1 MDNPVNNLPCVDV
14 VVPVF
19 NGRKTIQAAL
29 QSVFDQQGSLVRRI
43 IVVDD
48 GSTDGTAGFIQ
59 GLCHPLIELVCTPN
73 HGVSM
78 ARNLGVDHSTA
89 EWIAFLDADDVWM
102 PGKLQAQVAAAQD
115 HGAGFVCASV
125 STRPA
130 IAAGRI
136 AAFTLAHGN
145 FIATSSVLVKR
156 SVLHQIRPVF
166 KPGMSF
172 AEDYLA
178 WLKCLTLTSGYYL
191 STKQVEYSLS
201 RHPRYRWGQILL
213 NMATLNLH
221 YGTFL
226 HCSGVSPALRFKLTL
241 AVFLG
246 SLRSLLSILKRFIRS
261 YTLKAPNK

>member
-1 MDNPVNNLPCVDV
+1 MDNPVNSLACVDV

-19 NGRKTIQAAL
+19 NGRKTIHAAL
-29 QSVFDQQGSLVRRI
+29 QSVFDQQGSLVHRI

-48 GSTDGTAGFIQ
+48 GSTDGTAGVIQ
-59 GLCHPLIELVCTPN
+59 GLCHPLIELVRTPN

-78 ARNLGVDHSTA
+78 ARNLGIDQSTA
-89 EWIAFLDADDVWM
+89 DWIAFLDADDVWM

-115 HGAGFVCASV
+115 HGAGFVCTSV

-130 IAAGRI
+130 IPAGRI
-136 AAFTLAHGN
+136 SAGTLANGN

-213 NMATLNLH
+213 NVATLNLH

-226 HCSGVSPALRFKLTL
+226 HCSGVSPAQRFKLSL
-241 AVFLG
+241 AVFFG
-246 SLRSLLSILKRFIRS
+246 SLRSLLSILKRFIDS
-261 YTLKAPNK
+261 YTFQAPDK

>member
-1 MDNPVNNLPCVDV
+1 MDNPVNRRPCVDV

-19 NGRKTIQAAL
+19 NGRKTIHTAL
-29 QSVFDQQGSLVRRI
+29 QSVFAQQGSLVRRI

-78 ARNLGVDHSTA
+78 ARNLGIDQSTA

-102 PGKLQAQVAAAQD
+102 PGKLQAQLAAAQE

-125 STRPA
+125 STQQGTS
-130 IAAGRI
+130 AGRI
-136 AAFTLAHGN
+136 SAGSLAHGN

-166 KPGMSF
+166 TPRMSF

-178 WLKCLTLTSGYYL
+178 WLKCLTLTPGYYL
-191 STKQVEYSLS
+191 STKLVEYNLS
-201 RHPRYRWGQILL
+201 RHPRYRWPQILL
-213 NMATLNLH
+213 NIATLNLD
-221 YGTFL
+221 YCTFL
-226 HCSGVSPALRFKLTL
+226 LCSRVSPAQRLKLSF

-246 SLRSLLSILKRFIRS
+246 SLRSLLSILKRFISS
-261 YTLKAPNK
+261 YILPARK

>member
-1 MDNPVNNLPCVDV
+1 MDNLVNSLPCVDV

-19 NGRKTIQAAL
+19 NGRKTIHAAL

-59 GLCHPLIELVCTPN
+59 GLYHPLIQLVCTPN

-78 ARNLGVDHSTA
+78 ARNLGIDQSTA

-102 PGKLQAQVAAAQD
+102 PGKLQAQLAVAQ
-115 HGAGFVCASV
+115 HYGAGFVCTSV

-130 IAAGRI
+130 IGAGKI
-136 AAFTLAHGN
+136 EVTTLVSGN

-156 SVLHQIRPVF
+156 SVLRQIRPVF

-213 NMATLNLH
+213 NMAILNLY

-226 HCSGVSPALRFKLTL
+226 HCSGVSPAQRFKLSL

-246 SLRSLLSILKRFIRS
+246 SLRSLISILKRFIYS
-261 YTLKAPNK
+261 